1 MPEESDFDLLVSDLA
16 NFQQCRE
23 ATPIAPPRFAKAM
36 APARARPALNL
47 AAMADAGAALARRN
61 GDLARD
67 MASTGVRFVLTKAL
81 AANAEGRLTATQ
93 VSRLEAAG
101 HRVMAAFS
109 R

>member
-1 MPEESDFDLLVSDLA
+1 MPDTDFQELLADLDAV
-16 NFQQCRE
+16 QRRRE
-23 ATPIAPPRFAKAM
+23 ATPVASPRFAKAM

-47 AAMADAGAALARRN
+47 VAMTDASAALARRN

-67 MASTGVRFVLTKAL
+67 VASTRVRFVLTKAL

-93 VSRLEAAG
+93 VARLEAAG
-101 HRVMAAFS
+101 HRIMAALS